1 MKTTQTENPTQT
13 ENTTQT
19 KSHSIPMTDQPTT
32 VTYDPSYS
40 ASEYRLFEVS
50 SDIADKLENGLS

>member
-1 MKTTQTENPTQT
+1 MKTTQT

-19 KSHSIPMTDQPTT
+19 KSHSIPMTHEPIT

>member
-1 MKTTQTENPTQT
+1 MKTTQTENP
-13 ENTTQT
+13 TQT
-19 KSHSIPMTDQPTT
+19 KSHSIPMTDQPIT